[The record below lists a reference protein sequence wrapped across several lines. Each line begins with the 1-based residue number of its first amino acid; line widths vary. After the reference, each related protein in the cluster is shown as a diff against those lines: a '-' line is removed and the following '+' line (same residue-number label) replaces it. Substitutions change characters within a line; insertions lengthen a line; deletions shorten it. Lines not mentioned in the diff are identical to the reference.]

1 YNMKKPIGL
10 FNLIGAAILSM
21 ASFSLFAQST
31 QAAPQY
37 QCVSRNGKY
46 FTVVRT
52 SRGPVP
58 IIEWV
63 NSYGKEYTKERRC
76 KDVSNRFQFFTE
88 SGQLKYLATGTVSK
102 KPVICGVSERGQKC
116 DSNNML
122 VQLPDGSDRYKV
134 ARQLIMIHQSNG
146 NRVRINET
154 RIEVYQ
160 NGENYYDIELI
171 LNNAAPINK

>member
-1 YNMKKPIGL
+1 MKKPIGL
-10 FNLIGAAILSM
+10 FNLIGAAILTITN
-21 ASFSLFAQST
+21 FSLFAQSS

-46 FTVVRT
+46 FTVVNT
-52 SRGPVP
+52 PRGKVP

-76 KDVSNRFQFFTE
+76 KDVSNRFQSFTE
-88 SGQLKYLATGTVSK
+88 SGQLKHLVTGTVNK
-102 KPVICGVSERGQKC
+102 KPAICAVSKLGQKC
-116 DSNNML
+116 NSNNML

-134 ARQLIMIHQSNG
+134 ARQLIMSQSLSNG
-146 NRVRINET
+146 RPIKLND

-160 NGENYYDIELI
+160 DDENYYNIDLI
-171 LNNAAPINK
+171 LKNTTPINK